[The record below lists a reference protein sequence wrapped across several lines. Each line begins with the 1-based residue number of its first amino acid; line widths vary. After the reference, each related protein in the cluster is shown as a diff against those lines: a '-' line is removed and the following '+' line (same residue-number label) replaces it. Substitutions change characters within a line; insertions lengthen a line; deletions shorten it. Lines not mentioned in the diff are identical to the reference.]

1 MKLKASLMLL
11 VVQLKGEIQYE
22 YNWLMKLKRKKTRTE
37 QSTETL
43 EERLLESSGS
53 SSGVLS
59 SGEILQLA
67 TGVLEDCQS
76 VLPLLWSRV
85 LANWS
90 RVE

>member
-1 MKLKASLMLL
+1 MI
-11 VVQLKGEIQYE
+11 EIRIYFCGGT
-22 YNWLMKLKRKKTRTE
+22 K
-37 QSTETL
+37 QSTEIL
-43 EERLLESSGS
+43 EERLSESSGS

-59 SGEILQLA
+59 SGEILQIV
-67 TGVLEDCQS
+67 TGLLEDCQS